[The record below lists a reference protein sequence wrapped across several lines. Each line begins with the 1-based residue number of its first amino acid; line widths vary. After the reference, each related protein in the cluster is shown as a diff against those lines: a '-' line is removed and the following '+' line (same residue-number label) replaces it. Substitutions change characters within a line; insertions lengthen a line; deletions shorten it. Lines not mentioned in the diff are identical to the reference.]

1 MLHEKNDYLYQGA
14 LVVEVELIENISAKN
29 ISRVCIT

>member
-14 LVVEVELIENISAKN
+14 VVVEAELLENISEKN
-29 ISRVCIT
+29 ISRVRIT

>member
-14 LVVEVELIENISAKN
+14 LAVEAELIENISEKN
-29 ISRVCIT
+29 IRAVYV